1 MADLARGALFGT
13 DQASIIRRA
22 DAALHPAVGLA
33 SRRHRGA
40 PALLVSALLALTP
53 AARADEAP
61 AADPP
66 APPTAAPSAPRDTPP
81 TDSAASDTPWLAEV
95 RAQRQAA
102 EARHQANRAAFAAR
116 RRALD
121 PWGAA
126 QHEAREEAFERRRE
140 ARRGQREQA
149 RGPLPAPGTPPGT
162 PDTSTARANP
172 DPGRGTP
179 PQDWNNL
186 WYFRGY

>member
-1 MADLARGALFGT
+1 MAGLARGALFGT
-13 DQASIIRRA
+13 SQDSIVRRS
-22 DAALHPAVGLA
+22 DGAVRPCAGPEPGR
-33 SRRHRGA
+33 RRHA
-40 PALLVSALLALTP
+40 PARLVVALVALT
-53 AARADEAP
+53 AGAQADGPP
-61 AADPP
+61 AADPT
-66 APPTAAPSAPRDTPP
+66 APPITVPSTQPGPLPADPAAP
-81 TDSAASDTPWLAEV
+81 DTPWLAEV

-140 ARRGQREQA
+140 ARREQLEQA
-149 RGPLPAPGTPPGT
+149 LGQFPVPGTPPDT
-162 PDTSTARANP
+162 PDTSAARANP

>member
-1 MADLARGALFGT
+1 VL
-13 DQASIIRRA
+13 
-22 DAALHPAVGLA
+22 
-33 SRRHRGA
+33 
-40 PALLVSALLALTP
+40 ALLAWTAGAQADGPP
-53 AARADEAP
+53 AAV
-61 AADPP
+61 
-66 APPTAAPSAPRDTPP
+66 PTTPP
-81 TDSAASDTPWLAEV
+81 ITVPSTQPGALPTDTATPDTPWLAEV